1 MSATRTFAVTL
12 TIPDNEAFTALE
24 TLGRLGIP
32 VARVVRAD
40 IWQFEVGTKPPDVVS
55 SRLDAVPPDAN
66 AARPAALPTQPSSD
80 TPVDDLARTVAS
92 IETIHNPNKH
102 RLAERPSD
110 RPVPGEVWIASRD
123 EATETRVAG
132 RAVPGVRSIRRRT
145 AWRLLDGSGRDVA
158 PADLDRAVETFLC
171 NPAFQ
176 VAITA

>member
-24 TLGRLGIP
+24 TLARLGLP

-40 IWQFEVGTKPPDVVS
+40 IWLF
-55 SRLDAVPPDAN
+55 DADDA
-66 AARPAALPTQPSSD
+66 AG
-80 TPVDDLARTVAS
+80 DLATKIAA

-102 RLAERPSD
+102 RLTERESD
-110 RPVPGEVWIASRD
+110 RPAPGEVWIASCD
-123 EATETRVAG
+123 EAPTSSVAG
-132 RAVPGVRSIRRRT
+132 RSIAGVRAIRRRT
-145 AWRLLDGSGRDVA
+145 AWRLLDDSGRDVA
-158 PADLDRAVETFLC
+158 PAALDRAVETFLC